1 MSHVAPQGGAPQ
13 TVTLLPVQRA
23 MLDVIKFAE
32 GTGTPESY
40 KTWFGNVPFEDPT
53 KLTIGQIK
61 AAQDRF
67 LKAGYGRFTDNT
79 GRNLS
84 SAAVGAY
91 QMLAPE
97 GRIGKTGLT
106 LNSLFNQDTQDRLAL
121 EYMRAEAGVTPEM
134 LQQQGFT
141 RQISTM
147 MGKPWASFP
156 GSKHNQKTKEF
167 SVLRDLYNK
176 RLAYHQKATWPDRT
190 LTTLNKKY
198 PDVKPK
204 PREVEI
210 KKTPD
215 IGDHF
220 RNMLRML
227 DRGY

>member
-1 MSHVAPQGGAPQ
+1 MGNYAPPPQ
-13 TVTLLPVQRA
+13 TVKLLPVQRA

-40 KTWFGNVPFEDPT
+40 KTWFGNVQGFEDPT

-67 LKAGYGRFTDNT
+67 FKAGHGTFTDNT
-79 GRNLS
+79 GRTLK

-91 QMLAPE
+91 QMMEPE
-97 GRIGKTGLT
+97 GRMGKTGLT

-156 GSKHNQKTKEF
+156 GSKHNQKTREF
-167 SVLRDLYNK
+167 SVLRDLFNK
-176 RLAYHQKATWPDRT
+176 RLAYHKKATWPDRT

-198 PDVKPK
+198 PGNPKSRNVKI
-204 PREVEI
+204 E
-210 KKTPD
+210 KTQD

-220 RNMLRML
+220 KNMVKILG
-227 DRGY
+227 RGY

>member
-1 MSHVAPQGGAPQ
+1 MGNIAPPQ

-40 KTWFGNVPFEDPT
+40 KTWFGNVSFEDPT

-67 LKAGYGRFTDNT
+67 FKAGHGTFTDNT
-79 GRNLS
+79 GRTLK

-91 QMLAPE
+91 QMMEPE
-97 GRIGKTGLT
+97 GRMGKTGLT

-167 SVLRDLYNK
+167 WVLRDLYNK
-176 RLAYHQKATWPDRT
+176 RLTYHQKAAGPD
-190 LTTLNKKY
+190 K
-198 PDVKPK
+198 KPK
-204 PREVEI
+204 PKNVGI
-210 KKTPD
+210 KKTPN
-215 IGDHF
+215 IRQHAENAMEIIFNPG
-220 RNMLRML
+220 RR
-227 DRGY
+227 

>member
-1 MSHVAPQGGAPQ
+1 MSHVAPQGGAPK
-13 TVTLLPVQRA
+13 TVKLLPVQRA

-53 KLTIGQIK
+53 KLTIGQIGP
-61 AAQDRF
+61 AQDRF
-67 LKAGYGRFTDNT
+67 FKAGHGTFTDNT

-176 RLAYHQKATWPDRT
+176 RLAYHQKVTWPDRT

-198 PDVKPK
+198 PDVNPE
-204 PREVEI
+204 PRNVEI

>member
-13 TVTLLPVQRA
+13 TVKLLPVQRA

-97 GRIGKTGLT
+97 GRMGKTGLT
-106 LNSLFNQDTQDRLAL
+106 LNSPFNQDTQDRLAL
-121 EYMRAEAGVTPEM
+121 EYMRVEAGVTPEM

-141 RQISTM
+141 KQISTM

-156 GSKHNQKTKEF
+156 GSKHNQNTKEF

-198 PDVKPK
+198 PDVNPK
-204 PREVEI
+204 PRNKI
-210 KKTPD
+210 TKTPD
-215 IGDHF
+215 HVG
-220 RNMLRML
+220 NMLQILLNPSGR
-227 DRGY
+227 

>member
-1 MSHVAPQGGAPQ
+1 MGNIAPPPQ
-13 TVTLLPVQRA
+13 TVKLLPVQRA

-40 KTWFGNVPFEDPT
+40 KTWFGNVQGFEDPT

-67 LKAGYGRFTDNT
+67 FKAGHGTFTDNT
-79 GRNLS
+79 GRTLK

-91 QMLAPE
+91 QMLKPE
-97 GRIGKTGLT
+97 IHMGKTGLT

-121 EYMRAEAGVTPEM
+121 EYMRVEAGVTPEM

-176 RLAYHQKATWPDRT
+176 RLAYHQKVTWPDRT

-220 RNMLRML
+220 KNMLQL
-227 DRGY
+227 LGRGY

>member
-1 MSHVAPQGGAPQ
+1 MGNIAPPQ
-13 TVTLLPVQRA
+13 TVKLLPVQRA

-40 KTWFGNVPFEDPT
+40 KTWFGNVQGFEDPT

-67 LKAGYGRFTDNT
+67 FKAGHGTFTDNT
-79 GRNLS
+79 GRTLK

-91 QMLAPE
+91 QMMEPE
-97 GRIGKTGLT
+97 GRMGKTGLT

-121 EYMRAEAGVTPEM
+121 EYMRTEAGVTPEM

-141 RQISTM
+141 KQISTM

-156 GSKHNQKTKEF
+156 GSKHNQKTREF
-167 SVLRDLYNK
+167 SVLRDLFNK
-176 RLAYHQKATWPDRT
+176 RLAYHKKATWPDRT

-198 PDVKPK
+198 PDVNPE
-204 PREVEI
+204 PRNVEI
-210 KKTPD
+210 KKTQD
-215 IGDHF
+215 IRDHF
-220 RNMLRML
+220 KNTVKILG
-227 DRGY
+227 RGY